1 MMIKVMSGVSQVADL
16 DKIKTEILTNRI
28 NNDRMDI
35 GPVVKIK
42 EMSLKN
48 FCKSHRELDHNYYLV
63 LKVHND

>member
-35 GPVVKIK
+35 GPLVKIK
-42 EMSLKN
+42 ETSLKN
-48 FCKSHRELDHNYYLV
+48 FSAPKAIGISITTPV
-63 LKVHND
+63 LF